1 MRKDGKKEAAV
12 SLYVFSN
19 ERNGAMTLYVSDL
32 DGTLL
37 NGSQKLKPRA
47 SELLN
52 DLIENGT
59 LFTYSTARRIHSAGV
74 IMKDVKLNLP
84 VILMNGVFL
93 YDTAKGEYIRKN
105 IFGEKQRILLR
116 EAVLRFGDT
125 PMVYSFIDG
134 ELRNNYMVGSKE
146 LNSYLKDR
154 RGDPSMR
161 PVENYDD
168 LFAGE
173 TVYAVFINP
182 KNKAELDQIFT
193 EENGF
198 SSVYYADVYH
208 PNEYWYEVFSSTAS
222 KANALLQLREIV
234 GADEV
239 VCFGD
244 NGNDLS
250 MFRVSDR
257 CYAVENAIESV
268 KAAADG
274 IIPSN
279 ESMGVPRLI
288 EREQIERFDYT
299 RPENDVIDETRFSE
313 AAEAA
318 LSRETST
325 IGTLNEKAV
334 HNALKRYYCEP
345 DGVEVKIGGFFADGV
360 GESGIYE
367 IQTASFSKLNKK
379 LSAMLRAC
387 HVTVVYPYERLI
399 HVFSVSEQTGEILS
413 SSSRKNNSFSD
424 FFLELYRIKA
434 FLTNPNLTVCVAM
447 LETERRN
454 YFRDGTK
461 RRRKGMRKEK
471 IPLRYLEEIRLD
483 GAADYLRFLPRELDG
498 VFTKKEAAALTK
510 TTDAGLLLEI
520 LEYVGAVRRVGKRGG
535 AIMYERV
542 PLSEIF

>member
-1 MRKDGKKEAAV
+1 
-12 SLYVFSN
+12 
-19 ERNGAMTLYVSDL
+19 MTLYVSDL

-37 NGSQKLKPRA
+37 NSSKKLKPRA
-47 SELLN
+47 VEMLN

-74 IMKDVKLNLP
+74 IMRDVKLNLP

-93 YDTAKGEYIRKN
+93 YDPRTGEYIRKN
-105 IFGEKQRILLR
+105 IFGEKQRALLKEVVSR
-116 EAVLRFGDT
+116 LGER
-125 PMVYSFIDG
+125 PMIHSFLDG
-134 ELRNNYMVGSKE
+134 ELRNSYLTGSKS
-146 LNSYLKDR
+146 LKSYVEDR
-154 RGDPSMR
+154 RDDPSMR
-161 PVENYDD
+161 PVDNYGD

-173 TVYAVFINP
+173 VVYAVFINP

-208 PNEYWYEVFSSTAS
+208 EDEYWYEVFSSTAS
-222 KANALLQLREIV
+222 KANAVLQLKEIV

-279 ESMGVPRLI
+279 DSMGVPRFL
-288 EREQIERFDYT
+288 ERERFERFDYT
-299 RPENDVIDETRFSE
+299 RPEGGSIDGERFSE
-313 AAEAA
+313 AVRSA
-318 LSRETST
+318 LAREKST
-325 IGTLNEKAV
+325 IGTLNEKTI
-334 HNALKRYYCEP
+334 HNALKCYYCDP
-345 DGVEVKIGGFFADGV
+345 DGLEPRIGGFYADGA
-360 GESGIYE
+360 GENGVYE
-367 IQTASFSKLNKK
+367 IQTGSFSKLNKK
-379 LSAMLRAC
+379 LSKLLRAC
-387 HVTVVYPYERLI
+387 HVTVVYPYDRVIRNL
-399 HVFSVSEQTGEILS
+399 SVNEQTGEILS
-413 SSSRKNNSFSD
+413 TSKRTNRSFSR

-447 LETERRN
+447 LETEQRT
-454 YFRDGTK
+454 YYRDA
-461 RRRKGMRKEK
+461 RKLRQRGLKKEK
-471 IPLRYLEEIRLD
+471 IPLAFLEEIRLD
-483 GAADYLRFLPRELDG
+483 DRADYLRFLPEELG
-498 VFTKKEAAALTK
+498 ETFTKKEAARFTK
-510 TTDAGLLLEI
+510 TTDAALLLEI

-535 AIMYERV
+535 AILYERGGEAE
-542 PLSEIF
+542 LH

>member
-1 MRKDGKKEAAV
+1 MRKDGKKQTAV
-12 SLYVFSN
+12 SVYVFSN

-47 SELLN
+47 AELLN
-52 DLIENGT
+52 DLIENGM

-93 YDTAKGEYIRKN
+93 YDTQKEEYIRKN
-105 IFGEKQRILLR
+105 IFGEKQRELLK
-116 EAVLRFGDT
+116 EAVVRFGER
-125 PMVYSFIDG
+125 PMIHSFIGG
-134 ELRNNYMVGSKE
+134 EIRNSHLIGSEE
-146 LNSYLKDR
+146 LKSYLEDR
-154 RGDPSMR
+154 LGDPSIR
-161 PVENYDD
+161 PAENYDD

-173 TVYAVFINP
+173 AFYAVFVNP
-182 KNKAELDQIFT
+182 KNKAELDRIFT

-208 PNEYWYEVFSSTAS
+208 EDEYWYEVFSSTAS
-222 KANALLQLREIV
+222 KANALLQLKEIV

-279 ESMGVPRLI
+279 ESMGVPRFI
-288 EREQIERFDYT
+288 ERERIERFDYI
-299 RPENDVIDETRFSE
+299 RPENGAIDEERFSE
-313 AAEAA
+313 AVSAA

-334 HNALKRYYCEP
+334 HNALKRYYCDP
-345 DGVEVKIGGFFADGV
+345 DGVEVKIGGFYADGV

-367 IQTASFSKLNKK
+367 IQTATFSKLNKK

-387 HVTVVYPYERLI
+387 HVTVVYPYEQIVRVL
-399 HVFSVSEQTGEILS
+399 SVCEQTGEILS
-413 SSSRKNNSFSD
+413 SSRRKNNSFSQ

-454 YFRDGTK
+454 YFRDAAK
-461 RRRKGMRKEK
+461 HRRKGMKKEK

-483 GAADYLRFLPRELDG
+483 GAADYLRFLPEGLDG

-535 AIMYERV
+535 AILYERV

>member
-1 MRKDGKKEAAV
+1 
-12 SLYVFSN
+12 
-19 ERNGAMTLYVSDL
+19 MTLYVSDL

-37 NGSQKLKPRA
+37 NSSKKLKPRA
-47 SELLN
+47 AEMLN

-59 LFTYSTARRIHSAGV
+59 MFSYSTARRIHSAGV
-74 IMKDVKLNLP
+74 IMKEVKLNLP

-93 YDTAKGEYIRKN
+93 YDTAKDEYIRKN
-105 IFGEKQRILLR
+105 IFGEKQRILLK
-116 EAVLRFGDT
+116 EAVLRLGDT
-125 PMVYSFIDG
+125 PMIYSFIDG
-134 ELRNNYMVGSKE
+134 ELRNSYLIGSKA
-146 LNSYLKDR
+146 LKSYLEDR

-161 PVENYDD
+161 PVENYGD

-173 TVYAVFINP
+173 AVYAVFINP
-182 KNKAELDQIFT
+182 KNKAELDRIFT

-222 KANALLQLREIV
+222 KANAVLQLKEIA

-279 ESMGVPRLI
+279 DSMGVPRFI
-288 EREQIERFDYT
+288 ERERFERFDYT
-299 RPENDVIDETRFSE
+299 RPENGAIDEERFSE
-313 AAEAA
+313 AVRAA
-318 LSRETST
+318 LSREKST
-325 IGTLNEKAV
+325 IGTLNEKTI
-334 HNALKRYYCEP
+334 HNALKCYYCDP
-345 DGVEVKIGGFFADGV
+345 DGLEPKIGGFYADGA
-360 GESGIYE
+360 GENGVYE

-379 LSAMLRAC
+379 LSKLLRAC
-387 HVTVVYPYERLI
+387 HVTVVYPYDRVLRNL
-399 HVFSVSEQTGEILS
+399 SVNEQTGEVLS
-413 SSSRKNNSFSD
+413 SSKRTNRSFSK

-447 LETERRN
+447 LDTEQRT
-454 YFRDGTK
+454 YYRDARK
-461 RRRKGMRKEK
+461 LRRRGLKKEK
-471 IPLRYLEEIRLD
+471 LPLRYLEEIRLD
-483 GAADYLRFLPRELDG
+483 GAADYLRFLPEELG
-498 VFTKKEAAALTK
+498 ETFTKKEAAALTK

-520 LEYVGAVRRVGKRGG
+520 LEYVGAVRRIGKRGG
-535 AIMYERV
+535 SILYERCA
-542 PLSEIF
+542 EAQTCN

>member
-1 MRKDGKKEAAV
+1 
-12 SLYVFSN
+12 
-19 ERNGAMTLYVSDL
+19 MTLYVSDL

-37 NGSQKLKPRA
+37 NGAKKLKPRA
-47 SELLN
+47 AEMLN
-52 DLIENGT
+52 DLIGNGT

-105 IFGEKQRILLR
+105 VFGEKQRTLLK
-116 EAVLRFGDT
+116 EAVVRLGER
-125 PMVYSFIDG
+125 PMIHSFIDG
-134 ELRNNYMVGSKE
+134 EIR
-146 LNSYLKDR
+146 NSYLTGSKTLKSYVEDR

-161 PVENYDD
+161 PVENYDE

-182 KNKAELDQIFT
+182 RNKAELDRVFT

-208 PNEYWYEVFSSTAS
+208 EDEYWYEVFDRTAS
-222 KANALLQLREIV
+222 KANAVLQLKEIV

-257 CYAVENAIESV
+257 CYAVENAIDPV

-279 ESMGVPRLI
+279 ESMGVPRFI
-288 EREQIERFDYT
+288 EREQIERFEYT
-299 RPENDVIDETRFSE
+299 RPESRATDEVRFSE
-313 AAEAA
+313 AVRAA
-318 LSRETST
+318 LSREAST

-334 HNALKRYYCEP
+334 HNALKRYYCASDE
-345 DGVEVKIGGFFADGV
+345 VEVKIGGFYADGV

-387 HVTVVYPYERLI
+387 HVTVVYPYEQI
-399 HVFSVSEQTGEILS
+399 VHVFSIHEQTGEILS
-413 SSSRKNNSFSD
+413 SSKRKNSSFSV

-434 FLTNPNLTVCVAM
+434 FLTNPNLTICVAM

-483 GAADYLRFLPRELDG
+483 GAADYLRFLPEGLDG
-498 VFTKKEAAALTK
+498 AFTKKEAAALTK

-520 LEYVGAVRRVGKRGG
+520 LEYVGAVRRIGKRGG
-535 AIMYERV
+535 AILYERV
-542 PLSEIF
+542 PLAEIF